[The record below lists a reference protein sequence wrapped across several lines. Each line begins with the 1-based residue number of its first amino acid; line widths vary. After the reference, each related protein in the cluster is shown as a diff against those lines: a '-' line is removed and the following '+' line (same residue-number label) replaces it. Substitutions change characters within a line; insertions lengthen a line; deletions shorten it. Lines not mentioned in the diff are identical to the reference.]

1 MVDEKRNGEE
11 TIMGAVTLAK
21 LGDDV
26 REDFPGVGMD
36 SGTGTVQF
44 IGDMPARKVG
54 GPLILVSG
62 MRVNLPETVRVP
74 GPRRVRAVAVAVER
88 DGFRDAAETVPSY
101 RGVVIT
107 ADGDEYATGPRGD
120 MESVRLAWLRL
131 AVESGTL
138 RRVARMS

>member
-1 MVDEKRNGEE
+1 MS
-11 TIMGAVTLAK
+11 AVTLEK
-21 LGDDV
+21 LGGDV
-26 REDFPGVGMD
+26 REDSPGVGMN
-36 SGTGTVQF
+36 TGAGAVQF
-44 IGDMPARKVG
+44 IGGTPTRKVD
-54 GPLILVSG
+54 GPLILVAG
-62 MRVNLPETVRVP
+62 MRVNLPESVKVP

-131 AVESGTL
+131 AVESGTFQ
-138 RRVARMS
+138 RVARMR